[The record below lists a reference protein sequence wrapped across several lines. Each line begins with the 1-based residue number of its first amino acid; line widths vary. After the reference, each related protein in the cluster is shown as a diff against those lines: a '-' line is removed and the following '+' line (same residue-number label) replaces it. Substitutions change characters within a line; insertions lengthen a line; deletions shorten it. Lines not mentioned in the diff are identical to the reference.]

1 MPPRYCRVTVP
12 GSTGV
17 SPTAVAAVTGTI
29 PRSLLGVGAA
39 AHALRA
45 GPATRTGANDIVVLE
60 LEQVIEAT
68 AAFVAS
74 PDLGHREE

>member
-1 MPPRYCRVTVP
+1 VP
-12 GSTGV
+12 
-17 SPTAVAAVTGTI
+17 A
-29 PRSLLGVGAA
+29 
-39 AHALRA
+39 
-45 GPATRTGANDIVVLE
+45 PATRTGANDIVVLE